1 MASACKR
8 SLAALKGASYEAGPT
23 AVRPLSRNPT
33 PVKLRLITL
42 LVLSLLPACSRRGQ
56 IEDGGVYI
64 TRSACPLVGIPAATG
79 DITLFDPPNSR
90 DAAAIDVTATITNLF
105 ANCNETGDRV
115 MSNAGFDVVA
125 VRRDAGPARQVVLPF
140 FSVAV
145 QGGSRIVSKR
155 IGHVV
160 LNFPAGSQRAQT
172 KGQAVLWVSR
182 AAATLPANAR
192 AILTRRRKAG
202 EAEAAIDPLSDP
214 AVRAAVAAATFEQLI
229 GFQMSPDM
237 LRYNATR

>member
-1 MASACKR
+1 M
-8 SLAALKGASYEAGPT
+8 
-23 AVRPLSRNPT
+23 
-33 PVKLRLITL
+33 KLRIATL
-42 LVLSLLPACSRRGQ
+42 LILSLLSACSRRGQ
-56 IEDGGVYI
+56 VEDGGVYI
-64 TRSACPLVGIPAATG
+64 TRSACPQVGIPAATG
-79 DITLFDPPNSR
+79 DVTLFNPPQSR

-105 ANCNETGDRV
+105 NNCSETGDRI

-155 IGHVV
+155 VGQVV
-160 LNFPAGSQRAQT
+160 LNFPAGSQRAQA
-172 KGQAVLWVSR
+172 KGQAVLWLSR
-182 AAATLPANAR
+182 SAATLPENAR
-192 AILTRRRKAG
+192 LILTRRRKAG

-214 AVRAAVAAATFEQLI
+214 AVRAAVAAATFEHLV
-229 GFQMSPDM
+229 GFQMTPDM

>member
-1 MASACKR
+1 M
-8 SLAALKGASYEAGPT
+8 
-23 AVRPLSRNPT
+23 
-33 PVKLRLITL
+33 KLRLLPL
-42 LVLSLLPACSRRGQ
+42 LILALLSACSRKGQ

-64 TRSACPLVGIPAATG
+64 TRSACPLLGIPAATG
-79 DITLFDPPNSR
+79 DVTLFNPPQSR

-115 MSNAGFDVVA
+115 VSNAGFDVVA

-145 QGGSRIVSKR
+145 QGGTQIVAKRVGRI
-155 IGHVV
+155 V

-172 KGQAVLWVSR
+172 RGQAVIYVSR
-182 AAATLPANAR
+182 SAATLPANVR

-202 EAEAAIDPLSDP
+202 DPEAAVDPLSDP
-214 AVRAAVAAATFEQLI
+214 IVRTAVASSTFEHLV